1 MRRARL
7 SAALLSL
14 SLPLRYLL
22 FAVVAGTANLLTQF
36 VVFAFSTIEPL
47 ATSILT
53 GTIVGFFLKYILDK
67 NWIFFDAYVGARREA
82 RKIFLY
88 GAFSVLMTLLFWS
101 FEIAFWKIGGTE
113 LAKYLG
119 AAVGLAIGNFAKYLL
134 DRNFTFARRAEIWK

>member
-1 MRRARL
+1 VRRARL

-14 SLPLRYLL
+14 NLPLRYLL
-22 FAVVAGTANLLTQF
+22 FAVVAGTANLLTQA

-67 NWIFFDAYVGARREA
+67 NWIFFDAYAGARREA

-88 GAFSVLMTLLFWS
+88 GAFSVLMTLLFWG
-101 FEIAFWKIGGTE
+101 FEITFWKIGGTE

-119 AAVGLAIGNFAKYLL
+119 AAIGLAIGNFAKYLL
-134 DRNFTFARRAEIWK
+134 DRSFTFARRAEIWK

>member
-1 MRRARL
+1 VRRARL

-22 FAVVAGTANLLTQF
+22 FAVVAGIANLLTQA

-67 NWIFFDAYVGARREA
+67 NWIFFDAYVDARREA

-101 FEIAFWKIGGTE
+101 FEIAFWQIGGTE
-113 LAKYLG
+113 IAKYLG
-119 AAVGLAIGNFAKYLL
+119 AAIGLAIGNFAKYLL
-134 DRNFTFARRAEIWK
+134 DRSFTFAQRAEIWK